1 MKNLKK
7 ATLQELNNFEVL
19 SKDLYNFIR
28 LTWKTNVKP
37 KGYKKFT
44 EDYMDFDG
52 MEELDEPQQIH
63 SWLKQ
68 WFGPNFWNQ
77 IDLNLAYKRWKN
89 PSQVVK

>member
-1 MKNLKK
+1 
-7 ATLQELNNFEVL
+7 
-19 SKDLYNFIR
+19 
-28 LTWKTNVKP
+28 
-37 KGYKKFT
+37 
-44 EDYMDFDG
+44 